1 MVVVR
6 NATVGGRLEL
16 GNEMLLFGSAAL
28 IFATLIC
35 VNSAICMSNFGY
47 GLKPLLSF
55 GEKPR
60 QEYEFRPLML
70 RPGNHS
76 FVSKRFDLD

>member
-1 MVVVR
+1 MRDETVR
-6 NATVGGRLEL
+6 GRLEL

-28 IFATLIC
+28 VFAILVC

-55 GEKPR
+55 GEKHR

-76 FVSKRFDLD
+76 FVSNRFDLD